1 MPSSYTPLGFEQQAA
16 GENTNTWGSPRLNN
30 ALGRIDGA
38 IGGYYSIAITGSYA
52 LTTSNSSTADVDNTG
67 RRALLKFTGA
77 LAANA
82 TITVPSV
89 GFSRLI
95 WNATNKVL
103 TFTTGAGNT
112 VTIDAGDKTVVWCDG
127 SDCHTIYFG
136 GYDLKAYITAQ
147 TASAGAVPGTVGQ
160 LGKYLKVTVDGGP
173 ATWQQIQTA
182 DIGDFEAEVRAKTL
196 VYSLIFGG

>member
-16 GENTNTWGSPRLNN
+16 GEGTNVWGAPKLNN
-30 ALGRIDGA
+30 ALGRIDSA
-38 IGGYYSIAITGSYA
+38 IGGYYAVAITGSTS
-52 LTTSNSSTADVDNTG
+52 LTTSNSSTADADNTG
-67 RRALLKFTGA
+67 RRALLKFTGS

-103 TFTTGAGNT
+103 TITTGAGNT

-160 LGKYLKVTVDGGP
+160 LGKFLKVTVDGSAP
-173 ATWQQIQTA
+173 TWQQVSTTDLSDYQTA
-182 DIGDFEAEVRAKTL
+182 ILGIQVALAVAL
-196 VYSLIFGG
+196 

>member
-1 MPSSYTPLGFEQQAA
+1 MPSSYTPLGFELQAA

-38 IGGYYSIAITGSYA
+38 IGGYYSVAITGSYA

-67 RRALLKFTGA
+67 RRALLKFTGS

-112 VTIDAGDKTVVWCDG
+112 VTIDAGDKTAVWCDG

-136 GYDLKAYITAQ
+136 GLALKDYIAAV
-147 TASAGAVPGTVGQ
+147 TASAGAVPGVTGNA
-160 LGKYLKVTVDGGP
+160 GKFLYTDGASAYWKQA
-173 ATWQQIQTA
+173 ATTDLSDYQTA
-182 DIGDFEAEVRAKTL
+182 ILGVQVALAVAL
-196 VYSLIFGG
+196 